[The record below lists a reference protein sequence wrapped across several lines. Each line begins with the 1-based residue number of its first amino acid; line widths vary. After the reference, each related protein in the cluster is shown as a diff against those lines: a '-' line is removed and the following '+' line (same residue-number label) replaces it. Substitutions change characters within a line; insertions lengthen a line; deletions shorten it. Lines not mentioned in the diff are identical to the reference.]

1 MPKVS
6 IILPV
11 YNKEDYLAVTLKAL
25 LDQSF
30 SDWELVIVDDGSTDK
45 SSDIVK
51 NFAQSDSRIHSIRQE
66 NRGVSA
72 ARNTGLQ
79 NATGEWIWFVDADDL
94 PDQSFL
100 TNVFSSVFDKSVDII
115 VGNYERLETDGTI
128 HNVEIVE
135 QGYISAD
142 QMPDVFMKYQYET
155 GFWGYIWNKLINR
168 KLLEQ
173 TDIKFQEGL
182 TLAEDLKF
190 MVSLYRNNAQV
201 LHVPFTAMKY
211 TVDSINSSAEKK
223 IDYEA
228 QLVIQLEIKD
238 WIIDCQS
245 KEEFENYFKKV
256 ISSYAAFVIFY
267 GYEDHKD
274 CVELAKGLIEDN
286 KVKSQ
291 LSEENLDS
299 TMLPIVHCLITRQ
312 LLLIRIYLFLR
323 VRIRTVYRLL
333 KRDKH

>member
-11 YNKEDYLAVTLKAL
+11 YNKEDYLAETLKAL
-25 LDQSF
+25 LAQSYT
-30 SDWELVIVDDGSTDK
+30 DWELIIVDDGSTDK

-100 TNVFSSVFDKSVDII
+100 TNVFSCEFDKSVDII

-128 HNVEIVE
+128 HSVEIEE

-142 QMPDVFMKYQYET
+142 QMPGVFMKYQYKT

-168 KLLEQ
+168 KLLEK

-190 MVSLYRNNAQV
+190 LVGLYQSETTLLSVQFNA
-201 LHVPFTAMKY
+201 MRY
-211 TVDSINSSAEKK
+211 TNGSTNSSVTKK
-223 IDYEA
+223 VDYSS
-228 QLVIQLEIKD
+228 QLELQLEIKE
-238 WIIDCQS
+238 WIVDNCKRIEYAD
-245 KEEFENYFKKV
+245 EFKRI
-256 ISSYAAFVIFY
+256 ISNYAAFIVFY
-267 GYEDHKD
+267 GYEDNKD
-274 CVELAKGLIEDN
+274 CVNLAMDLTNN
-286 KVKSQ
+286 KRIASQ
-291 LSEENLDS
+291 FCADGVDS
-299 TMLPIVHCLITRQ
+299 TMLPVVKCLIKKRYF
-312 LLLIRIYLFLR
+312 LMKMYLWLRRIITKLKSF
-323 VRIRTVYRLL
+323 VR
-333 KRDKH
+333 K